1 MRQPKFNLWIEQ
13 DGEVVLSAWRV
24 RLLLAI
30 DSTGSITAAAEQLNL
45 PYRRAWEKVQE
56 IEHGLGIKVIET
68 AVGGAGGGGAH
79 LTAAGRKAVEQFEE
93 FSAGFEAEV
102 KKRYQAAFGK

>member
-30 DSTGSITAAAEQLNL
+30 EATGSITAAAEQLSI
-45 PYRRAWEKVQE
+45 PYRRAWEKLQE
-56 IEHGLGIKVIET
+56 IERGLGLKVIET
-68 AVGGAGGGGAH
+68 AVGGAGGGGAS
-79 LTAAGRKAVEQFEE
+79 LTAAGRKAVEQFQA

-102 KKRYQAAFGK
+102 EARYRKVFGK